1 MVTREEIYKIVA
13 TFLDNNFEKDPVN
26 KKFYLKK
33 QLTENEI
40 NDVICSFANLLGN
53 KVMPTHDVNE
63 IQHNFKIHSQ
73 YIEIDEKTIKFDSK
87 GRLYVDIEN
96 FVNQD
101 EVIAKLMENPEFYN
115 KITANFNPTDITM
128 KYIKKFLL
136 TDTEFLTMM
145 SGLMKTIQKIEVGDT
160 DMTALEAKQRQL
172 GIIDESI
179 LN

>member
-1 MVTREEIYKIVA
+1 MVTRDEVYKIVA

-33 QLTENEI
+33 RLTDDEL
-40 NDVICSFANLLGN
+40 NDVICTFANLLGN
-53 KVMPTHDVNE
+53 KLAPMHDTNE

-73 YIEIDEKTIKFDSK
+73 YIEIDEKTIKFDK
-87 GRLYVDIEN
+87 NGKLYVDIDN

-101 EVIAKLMENPEFYN
+101 EVIASLMENPEFYN
-115 KITANFNPTDITM
+115 KIAANFNPSEITM

-136 TDTEFLTMM
+136 TDPEYLTML
-145 SGLMKTIQKIEVGDT
+145 SELLKVIQRISVGDV

-172 GIIDESI
+172 GIID
-179 LN
+179 